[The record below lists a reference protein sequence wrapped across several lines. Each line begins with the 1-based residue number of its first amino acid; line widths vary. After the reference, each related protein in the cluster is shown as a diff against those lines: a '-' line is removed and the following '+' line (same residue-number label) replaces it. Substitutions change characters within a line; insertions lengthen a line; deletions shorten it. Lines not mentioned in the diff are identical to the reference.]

1 METQWTAL
9 LKVFAHKYEY
19 GESKNRRVL
28 VHCDCEP
35 FSCVT
40 VNQCLHEFM
49 QHVRQQNDHSNCAY
63 NWLYPGNFFFSASHF
78 YFIFRFRSR
87 VICSHL
93 MRRLGLN
100 ILPHNLKKKNR
111 YTSVDVL
118 CVRNAI
124 DLCVCARMDWNE
136 WMRLVEWVCMC
147 LREW

>member
-1 METQWTAL
+1 MIETQSTAL
-9 LKVFAHKYEY
+9 LKVFAYKYEY

-28 VHCDCEP
+28 EHCEP

-40 VNQCLHEFM
+40 VNECLHEFM

-63 NWLYPGNFFFSASHF
+63 NWLYPGNFFFLGFTFLFHF
-78 YFIFRFRSR
+78 SFVCSR

-100 ILPHNLKKKNR
+100 VLPHNLKKKNR

-124 DLCVCARMDWNE
+124 DLCVCARTD
-136 WMRLVEWVCMC
+136 
-147 LREW
+147 